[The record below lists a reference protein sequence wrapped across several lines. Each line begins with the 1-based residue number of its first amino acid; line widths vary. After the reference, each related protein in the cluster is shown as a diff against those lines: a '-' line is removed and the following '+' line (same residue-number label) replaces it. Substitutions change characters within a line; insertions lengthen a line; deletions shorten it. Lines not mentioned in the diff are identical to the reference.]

1 MKSKIITKEVT
12 NILSHYLYNRPL
24 SGSPEDEATS
34 VRTSYK
40 TINRPLDMYLRSY
53 FNTHK
58 YLGGSERSAISDNV
72 YNLVRYEYLLAHLIR
87 GKPFDIDKNYTF
99 TQEM

>member
-12 NILSHYLYNRPL
+12 NILSNYLYNRPL
-24 SGSPEDEATS
+24 LTSTGDEAPPI
-34 VRTSYK
+34 RTNYK
-40 TINRPLDMYLRSY
+40 TINRPLDMHLRTY

-58 YLGGSERSAISDNV
+58 YLGGSERSAISENV

-87 GKPFDIDKNYTF
+87 GKPFDI
-99 TQEM
+99 

>member
-1 MKSKIITKEVT
+1 
-12 NILSHYLYNRPL
+12 
-24 SGSPEDEATS
+24 
-34 VRTSYK
+34 
-40 TINRPLDMYLRSY
+40 MYLRSY